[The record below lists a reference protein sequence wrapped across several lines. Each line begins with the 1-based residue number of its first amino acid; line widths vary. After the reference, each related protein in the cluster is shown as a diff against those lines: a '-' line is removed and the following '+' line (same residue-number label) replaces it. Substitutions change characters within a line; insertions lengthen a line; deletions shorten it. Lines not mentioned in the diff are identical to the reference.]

1 VSSDS
6 LVWRAGTHQIRFG
19 ERTLVM
25 GILNVTPDSFSDGG
39 EFLDADRAVEHGHEM
54 AADGA
59 DVIDVG
65 GESTRPGSESVS
77 PEVERDRVLPVIE
90 RLAKELDVPI
100 SIDTMKPEVA
110 VEALKAGASIVNDVS
125 GARDPAMFEV
135 VRDTRAGL
143 VLTHML
149 GDPKTMQKEPQYDD
163 VVREVHAYLRDRVLA
178 AVRAG
183 IEKNHLAVDP
193 GIGFGKTS
201 EHNLTLLKH
210 CFAFRDLAVPVA
222 FGTSRKAFIGHLLDA
237 EPDDRLEGTAATVAW
252 LASRGVHIVRVHD
265 VREMSRVVRVIDAIR
280 NAP

>member
-1 VSSDS
+1 
-6 LVWRAGTHQIRFG
+6 
-19 ERTLVM
+19 M

-39 EFLDADRAVEHGHEM
+39 EFLDADRAVEHGRQM
-54 AADGA
+54 ADDGA
-59 DVIDVG
+59 DIIDVG

-77 PEVERDRVLPVIE
+77 PDVERDRVLPVIE

-110 VEALKAGASIVNDVS
+110 VGALKVGASIVNDVS
-125 GARDPAMFEV
+125 GVRDPAMFEV

-183 IEKNHLAVDP
+183 IEKDHIAVDP

-210 CFAFRDLAVPVA
+210 CFAFRDLSVPVA

-280 NAP
+280 GAP

>member
-6 LVWRAGTHQIRFG
+6 LVWRAGTHEIRCS

-39 EFLDADRAVEHGHEM
+39 EFLDADRAVEHGRQMVE
-54 AADGA
+54 DGA
-59 DVIDVG
+59 DIVDVG
-65 GESTRPGSESVS
+65 GESTRPGSDPISAN
-77 PEVERDRVLPVIE
+77 VERDRVLPVIE

-143 VLTHML
+143 VLMHML

-163 VVREVHAYLRDRVLA
+163 VVREVHAHLRDRLLA

-183 IEKNHLAVDP
+183 IEKDHLAVDP

-201 EHNLTLLKH
+201 DHNLTLLKH